1 MSLLCEYDRGADY
14 EGNFTFSDEFLD
26 FIDKV
31 KPEILLRNCGFS
43 FSEESDCTKLFTPLI
58 ADEGICYSF
67 NILDR
72 SEIFQ
77 ESVTHYQ
84 DFHKSDNAT
93 NWSLEGGYT
102 SDAGYPSRTF
112 SAAVSKGLSLN
123 IFLPDDDLDLACI
136 SSVRGYKIL
145 VHAPTDIPLLGE
157 EYIRVSLS
165 QSVVVV
171 IQPYMIT
178 TSSSI
183 KKYSPKKRGCY
194 FREERYLKYFQTYT
208 AESCKLECL
217 TNFTLEFCGC
227 VHFFMPREN
236 NTKICGSANI
246 TCMEKVD
253 STSAVY
259 TDEDC
264 DCLLRCSDLNY
275 EVSMS
280 ASEINYIYAARKASR
295 FNNTY
300 YMTSLTF
307 YFQSDDFITSQRNEF
322 YGPTDFLP
330 NLGEL
335 VG

>member
-1 MSLLCEYDRGADY
+1 IWWFIVFCICLSACVLSIYEVYKKWEQSPVIVSLANRGTPVNAIPFPAVTICP
-14 EGNFTFSDEFLD
+14 ESKIAGE
-26 FIDKV
+26 DKF
-31 KPEILLRNCGFS
+31 N
-43 FSEESDCTKLFTPLI
+43 
-58 ADEGICYSF
+58 YS
-67 NILDR
+67 NILWKRENQIPLTQQD
-72 SEIFQ
+72 I
-77 ESVTHYQ
+77 HYQ

-102 SDAGYPSRTF
+102 SDAGYPRRTF
-112 SAAVSKGLSLN
+112 SAAVSKGLRFN

-136 SSVRGYKIL
+136 SPVRGYKIL

-157 EYIRVSLS
+157 EYIRVPLS
-165 QSVVVV
+165 QSVVVA

-194 FREERYLKYFQTYT
+194 FQEERYLKYFQTYT

-236 NTKICGSANI
+236 DTKICGSANI

-264 DCLLRCSDLNY
+264 DCLPRCSDLNY
-275 EVSMS
+275 EVS
-280 ASEINYIYAARKASR
+280 I
-295 FNNTY
+295 TY

-322 YGPTDFLP
+322 YGPTDFLA
-330 NLGEL
+330 NFG
-335 VG
+335 G